1 MRLESVKVQNFRSI
15 RDATLRLGGLTA
27 LVGANGAGKSAF
39 LKAVDLFQ
47 GEWAAVEEEDYHCKS
62 TQDDIVITLAFG
74 DLSTVE
80 QKVFAGYAPDGILSV
95 EKVFAWDGSSKRR
108 SVVYGLRPSNPDFD
122 IIKSGKRDEAKTHYD
137 AICAKYGLNKWT
149 SHDQAKTDV
158 LEWEGLHGATLEK
171 RRDDGKTIKM
181 AGGTDKS
188 LDTYVKFVVVPAVR
202 DASADAGDG
211 KDSGTAR
218 LTDELVRDITTGKEF
233 NDFRARTERKY
244 GDLVA
249 KFEAT
254 RLAEI
259 SGAVARRLD
268 ILVGGVGV
276 KMSWPDKSLNIGLPR
291 TRVKLIEGGQALDVA
306 RAGHGSQRAFIISV
320 LEEIASPSG
329 GGAPGGGRA
338 QNDPALVILM
348 EEPELYQHPVRQR
361 HMAKVFAGM
370 TQSQTQSRIQIV
382 YTTHSPHFVGMD
394 RIGDIRLIR
403 KEARGRRAARET
415 AVHSTSLD
423 NVRKTLSWDGRRL
436 SDEAVAE
443 RLRVVMTPWLNEGFF
458 ADLVVLVEGDGDY
471 AAILGAA
478 RSSGIE
484 LEKTGI
490 AVIPCNGKSNM
501 DKPLA
506 VFRSLGIM
514 TYMVWDA
521 DRGAAAAPRFPP
533 HPYRAPRDP
542 QQDMATNRRYLE
554 MLGEAP
560 AEWPSGVTNTHACFE
575 DNLNATMRNE
585 IGSVL
590 YDKLLKEASNR
601 LGIPARA
608 AEKRSIIMVDILSK
622 AREQNQPCKTLDKLV
637 DTIGH
642 LGGEAHGTG
651 AEKHAPKDAGGRRTS
666 RRQAGPK
673 PLAKKRAPKDAG
685 GRADA

>member
-1 MRLESVKVQNFRSI
+1 MRLESVRVQNFRSI
-15 RDATLRLGGLTA
+15 RDATLHLGALTA

-47 GEWAAVEEEDYHCKS
+47 GERVAVEEEDYHCKS
-62 TQDDIVITLAFG
+62 TQDDIVITLSFG
-74 DLSTVE
+74 DLSAVE
-80 QKVFAGYAPDGILSV
+80 RNVFAEYTLDGILSV
-95 EKVFAWDGSSKRR
+95 EKVFSWGDNPKGR
-108 SVVYGLRPSNPDFD
+108 SPVYGLRPGNPDFD
-122 IIKSGKRDEAKTHYD
+122 IIKSGKRDEAKAHYD
-137 AICAKYGLNKWT
+137 AIHAKYGLNKWT
-149 SHDQAKTDV
+149 SHDQARKNV
-158 LEWEGLHGATLEK
+158 LEWERRQGDKLDK

-233 NDFRARTERKY
+233 NDFRARTEQEY

-254 RLAEI
+254 RLTEI
-259 SGAVARRLD
+259 SDAVARRLD
-268 ILVGGVGV
+268 SLVGGVGV
-276 KMSWPDKSLNIGLPR
+276 KMSWPDKSLDIGLPR

-370 TQSQTQSRIQIV
+370 AQSQTQSRIQIV

-403 KEARGRRAARET
+403 RGAGRGRRAARET

-423 NVRKTLSWDGRRL
+423 NVRKALLWGSKRL
-436 SDEAVAE
+436 PDEAVAE

-478 RSSGIE
+478 RSRGIE

-506 VFRSLGIM
+506 VFKNLGIR

-521 DRGAAAAPRFPP
+521 DKGAAAGPRPP
-533 HPYRAPRDP
+533 PRPCRAPHDP

-554 MLGEAP
+554 MLGEASVD
-560 AEWPSGVTNTHACFE
+560 WPSGVAGTHACFE
-575 DNLNATMRNE
+575 NNLNATMRNE
-585 IGSVL
+585 IGSAL
-590 YDKLLKEASNR
+590 YNKLLKEASNR

-637 DTIGH
+637 DTIGR

-651 AEKHAPKDAGGRRTS
+651 AEK
-666 RRQAGPK
+666 
-673 PLAKKRAPKDAG
+673 RAPEDAG

>member
-1 MRLESVKVQNFRSI
+1 MRLESVRVQNFRSI
-15 RDATLRLGGLTA
+15 RDATLRLSALTA

-47 GEWAAVEEEDYHCKS
+47 NERAAVEEEDYHCKS

-74 DLSTVE
+74 DLSTAE
-80 QKVFAGYAPDGILSV
+80 QKAFAGYAPDGILSV
-95 EKVFAWDGSSKRR
+95 EKVFAWDGNLKRR
-108 SVVYGLRPSNPDFD
+108 SPAVYGLRPGNPDFD
-122 IIKSGKRDEAKTHYD
+122 IIKSGKRDEAKAHYD
-137 AICAKYGLNKWT
+137 AIHAKYGLNKWT
-149 SHDQAKTDV
+149 SHDRAKEDV
-158 LEWEGLHGATLEK
+158 TECENHSAASLAK
-171 RRDDGKTIKM
+171 RRDDGKTIRT

-233 NDFRARTERKY
+233 NDFRARTEQEY

-259 SGAVARRLD
+259 STAVSRRLD
-268 ILVGGVGV
+268 SLAGGVGV
-276 KMSWPDKSLNIGLPR
+276 EMSWPDKNLDIGLPR

-338 QNDPALVILM
+338 QGNPTLVILM

-370 TQSQTQSRIQIV
+370 TQQPQAQSRIQIV

-403 KEARGRRAARET
+403 RGAKGGRRAARET
-415 AVHSTSLD
+415 TVRSTSLGD
-423 NVRKTLSWDGRRL
+423 VKKRL
-436 SDEAVAE
+436 LGGGKKALPDDAVAE
-443 RLRVVMTPWLNEGFF
+443 RLRVAMTPWLNEGFF

-478 RSSGIE
+478 RSRSIE
-484 LEKTGI
+484 LEKAGV
-490 AVIPCNGKSNM
+490 AVIPCSGKYNM

-506 VFRSLGIM
+506 VFRSLGIE

-521 DRGAAAAPRFPP
+521 DRGRAAAP
-533 HPYRAPRDP
+533 HPLQSPRRGPRDP
-542 QQDMATNRRYLE
+542 QQDIATNRRYLE
-554 MLGEAP
+554 MLGEHP
-560 AEWPSGVTNTHACFE
+560 VDWPSGVAGTHACFE
-575 DNLNATMRNE
+575 VNLNTTMRDE
-585 IGSVL
+585 IGSAL
-590 YDKLLKEASNR
+590 YGRLLEEAKERFGIHDKKT
-601 LGIPARA
+601 
-608 AEKRSIIMVDILSK
+608 AEKKSIVMVDILTK
-622 AREQNQPCKTLDKLV
+622 AQEQNRPCRTLDRLV
-637 DTIGH
+637 YKIRR
-642 LGGEAHGTG
+642 LGSEARGGGG
-651 AEKHAPKDAGGRRTS
+651 AEG
-666 RRQAGPK
+666 
-673 PLAKKRAPKDAG
+673 RAPDGAG
-685 GRADA
+685 RRADA

>member
-1 MRLESVKVQNFRSI
+1 MRLESVRVQNFRSI
-15 RDATLRLGGLTA
+15 RDATLRMGALTA

-47 GEWAAVEEEDYHCKS
+47 NERAVVEEEDYHCKS

-74 DLSTVE
+74 DLSTAE
-80 QKVFAGYAPDGILSV
+80 QKAFAGYAPDGILSV
-95 EKVFAWDGSSKRR
+95 EKVFAWDGNLKRR
-108 SVVYGLRPSNPDFD
+108 SPAVYGLRPSNPDFD
-122 IIKSGKRDEAKTHYD
+122 IIKSGKRDEAKAHYD
-137 AICAKYGLNKWT
+137 AIRAKYGLNKWT
-149 SHDQAKTDV
+149 SHDRAKEDV
-158 LEWEGLHGATLEK
+158 TECENHSAASLAK
-171 RRDDGKTIKM
+171 RRDDGKTIRT

-233 NDFRARTERKY
+233 NDFRARTEQEY

-259 SGAVARRLD
+259 STAVSRRLD
-268 ILVGGVGV
+268 SLAGGVGAE
-276 KMSWPDKSLNIGLPR
+276 MSWPDKSLDIGLPR

-320 LEEIASPSG
+320 LEEIASPTGSG
-329 GGAPGGGRA
+329 TPGRGGRA
-338 QNDPALVILM
+338 RDDPALVIFM

-370 TQSQTQSRIQIV
+370 TQQPQAQSCIQIV

-394 RIGDIRLIR
+394 RIGDIRLIC
-403 KEARGRRAARET
+403 KEAGRGRRAARET
-415 AVHSTSLD
+415 AVYSTSLD
-423 NVRKTLSWDGRRL
+423 DVRKTLSWGGRKRL
-436 SDEAVAE
+436 PDEAVAE
-443 RLRVVMTPWLNEGFF
+443 RLRVAMTPWLNEGFF

-478 RSSGIE
+478 RSRSID
-484 LEKTGI
+484 LEKAGV
-490 AVIPCNGKSNM
+490 AVIPCGGKYNM

-506 VFRSLGIM
+506 VFRSLGIE

-521 DRGAAAAPRFPP
+521 DRGAAAAPCSPP
-533 HPYRAPRDP
+533 HPYRGPRDL
-542 QQDMATNRRYLE
+542 QHDMATNRRYLE

-560 AEWPSGVTNTHACFE
+560 TEWPSGVTNTHACFE

-585 IGSVL
+585 IGSAL
-590 YDKLLKEASNR
+590 YDRLLREASKR
-601 LGIPARA
+601 LGIPART
-608 AEKRSIIMVDILSK
+608 AEKKSIIMVDILSK
-622 AREQNQPCKTLDKLV
+622 AREQNQPCKTLDSLV
-637 DTIGH
+637 DMIGR
-642 LGGEAHGTG
+642 LGGEAHRTG
-651 AEKHAPKDAGGRRTS
+651 AE
-666 RRQAGPK
+666 
-673 PLAKKRAPKDAG
+673 KRAPKDAG